1 VSAFQDEDNDLA
13 LAVLEVLDARTTSR
27 VELALVASKR
37 VLVFA
42 LTKPTEE
49 CARYALGILRQLG
62 LRWPLHPSP
71 LRGLLAMLVVRWMLR
86 GRTADVPLRPA
97 TESDPDWLAQRLFL
111 SAANAILTRV
121 DGQLQILMTCL
132 AMRRNLT
139 RGYLVSPG
147 YTLAA
152 YASSLLRF
160 GGSAGSARQLA
171 EQALAWAERVSDPIM
186 GPRTEFLVHALFEP
200 WLLRRR
206 HALAPMERIIRLARE
221 VGDREF
227 SHYSQFLDIFY
238 RSLAGVAVP
247 EGTRR
252 MRELADSARPGSLLH
267 TEASVGAQICELLE
281 QGSEADLLRALAESD
296 ARLARDPGNG
306 EPYIRT
312 LWLQLLCVRGRF
324 DLAFAQSEALGERL
338 FRVVPFVH
346 IADHTFYRGIAAA
359 ALASAARGLARR
371 RHVRVLARSL
381 RMLRRWERDGPDFAH
396 MALLL
401 QAERARLRADTVR
414 ARALY
419 EQCAQRAQHQE
430 FIHHAALAHE
440 RRAQMLLE
448 LRRETEAASALR
460 EAIALYRDWGALPK
474 AEELVRERRRLG
486 SH

>member
-1 VSAFQDEDNDLA
+1 
-13 LAVLEVLDARTTSR
+13 
-27 VELALVASKR
+27 
-37 VLVFA
+37 
-42 LTKPTEE
+42 
-49 CARYALGILRQLG
+49 
-62 LRWPLHPSP
+62 
-71 LRGLLAMLVVRWMLR
+71 
-86 GRTADVPLRPA
+86 
-97 TESDPDWLAQRLFL
+97 
-111 SAANAILTRV
+111 
-121 DGQLQILMTCL
+121 
-132 AMRRNLT
+132 MRRNLT